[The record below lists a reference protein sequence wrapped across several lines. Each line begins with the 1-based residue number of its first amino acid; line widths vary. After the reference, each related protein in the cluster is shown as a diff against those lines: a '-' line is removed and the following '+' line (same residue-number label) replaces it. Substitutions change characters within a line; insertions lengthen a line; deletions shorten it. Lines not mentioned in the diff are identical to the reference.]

1 METTGKRRMGRPRVP
16 LAQRRFGAYPRV
28 YAVRLATADASQ
40 LEAACARQGLS
51 ISELIRRLVRQ
62 ALAQEVN

>member
-1 METTGKRRMGRPRVP
+1 MEVPVKRRMGRPRLP
-16 LAQRRFGAYPRV
+16 PAQRRNTYPRV
-28 YAVRLATADASQ
+28 YAVRLARVDASQ
-40 LEAACARQGLS
+40 LEAACVRQGLT